1 LIDEKVVCVTNIS
14 SRSEL
19 LRIDKICHENNI
31 QLVAGD
37 VYGLFGFVFDDF
49 GMGTDVDK
57 NGNKLG
63 FKVMDVDGE
72 PPKTCYIESITKVSE
87 NGSLSFSFSF
97 SFSFFYFFTFP
108 VHLYFELF
116 CFVLFG
122 VHIVDEMCFCFFL
135 CVCVVY
141 D

>member
-1 LIDEKVVCVTNIS
+1 MTNIS

-31 QLVAGD
+31 QFIAGD

-49 GMGTDVDK
+49 GMGTDVDE

-63 FKVMDVDGE
+63 FKVVDVDGE

-87 NGSLSFSFSF
+87 SESLPL
-97 SFSFFYFFTFP
+97 FFIF
-108 VHLYFELF
+108 
-116 CFVLFG
+116 
-122 VHIVDEMCFCFFL
+122 
-135 CVCVVY
+135 
-141 D
+141 